1 MGERKRK
8 EIEEYRVDEKTR
20 TVKAYVKTLSESAE
34 KTLEL
39 YKKMGYKVI
48 MLNKE
53 KPKSRATQRVGKEE
67 MKKYLKGKIDNE
79 IYKKLVEK
87 LDKKEKFFEVRAWL
101 KEELQQYAKRTNK
114 KYIPAN
120 TIIQV
125 EMENEKITTEAN
137 VAQYIKDNKILGD
150 KETDQETE

>member
-1 MGERKRK
+1 MGERRRK

-34 KTLEL
+34 RTLEL

-53 KPKSRATQRVGKEE
+53 KPKSRATQRIGKEE

-87 LDKKEKFFEVRAWL
+87 LDKNEKFFEVRSWL
-101 KEELQQYAKRTNK
+101 KEELQQYARRTNK
-114 KYIPAN
+114 KYVPAN

-125 EMENEKITTEAN
+125 AIENEEIITKANTKEYIKNNRLIEDTEA
-137 VAQYIKDNKILGD
+137 
-150 KETDQETE
+150 DQETE